1 MRIARIFLSFPLLVA
16 AGCNPLTATDSV
28 DLRFS
33 SAIVTDPTQDSL
45 IGVTA
50 SGGAGVIVIA
60 GTVPTQSAC
69 YVLTP
74 DVERSGNRIVATI
87 AARESQSGCP
97 AGSVLYSY
105 TLRIGRL
112 AAGEYHLTIVHD
124 VRGAATTAVWTPL
137 DANLTVR

>member
-1 MRIARIFLSFPLLVA
+1 MRIARALLSFPLALFLVA
-16 AGCNPLTATDSV
+16 GCSSVTAADGV

-33 SAIVTDPTQDSL
+33 SAIVADPRQDSL
-45 IGVTA
+45 VGVTA

-87 AARESQSGCP
+87 AAR
-97 AGSVLYSY
+97 
-105 TLRIGRL
+105 
-112 AAGEYHLTIVHD
+112 
-124 VRGAATTAVWTPL
+124 
-137 DANLTVR
+137 